1 MSVVVTGATGHL
13 GRLVVEELLARGV
26 PADQVLATGRDVG
39 RLAEVGALG
48 VRTAAVDHDNPSTL
62 DGVLQPGDTVL
73 LVSGSVPGARLDQH
87 RAVIGAA
94 TLAGV
99 GHLVY
104 TSATRAD
111 DTDLVL
117 APEHA
122 QTEEMLRASGLPVTV
137 LRNNWYTENYA
148 ADLARA
154 KDTGVLASGTG
165 DGRVASATRRDY
177 AAATAGVLADPAP
190 HAGRTYELTGAVAW
204 TYDDLAAA
212 MAEVL
217 GRDVTFHRLTPEEQT
232 AALTGAG
239 LDEGTASFVVALD
252 GNIAAGALDVVT
264 DDLPRLAGRPATSL
278 VDGLRPLA
286 G

>member
-13 GRLVVEELLARGV
+13 GRLVVEELLERGV
-26 PADQVLATGRDVG
+26 PADQVLATGRDAG

-48 VRTAAVDHDNPSTL
+48 VRTAAVDHDDPSTL

-239 LDEGTASFVVALD
+239 LDEGTAGFVVALD

>member
-26 PADQVLATGRDVG
+26 PADQVLATGRDAG
-39 RLAEVGALG
+39 RLAEVGALD
-48 VRTAAVDHDNPSTL
+48 VRTAAVDHDDPSTL

-104 TSATRAD
+104 TSATKAD

-212 MAEVL
+212 MADVL

-232 AALTGAG
+232 AVLTGAG
-239 LDEGTASFVVALD
+239 LDEGTAGFVVALD

>member
-26 PADQVLATGRDVG
+26 PADQVLATGRDAG

-48 VRTAAVDHDNPSTL
+48 VRTAAVDHDDPSTL

-239 LDEGTASFVVALD
+239 LDEGTAGFVVALD